1 MTKFGGS
8 GLSHTWHYYSVKV
21 STQAGSTLGGQYY
34 QSTQERQH
42 WLDDSAAANDCRDA
56 NLWTGATFAREFC

>member
-1 MTKFGGS
+1 MAKLGGS
-8 GLSHTWHYYSVKV
+8 GVSHTRYGYSVKAG
-21 STQAGSTLGGQYY
+21 TQAGSTLGGQYY

-56 NLWTGATFAREFC
+56 YLWTGATFARELC